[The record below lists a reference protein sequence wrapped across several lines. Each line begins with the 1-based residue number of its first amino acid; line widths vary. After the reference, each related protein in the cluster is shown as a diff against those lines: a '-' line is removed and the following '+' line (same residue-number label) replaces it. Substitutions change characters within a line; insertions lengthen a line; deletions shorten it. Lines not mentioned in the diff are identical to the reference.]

1 MDDKEFVPHV
11 GSREDGY
18 LFEFHPKGVL
28 LTVFP
33 AVMPDVAFEL
43 SDMRQ
48 ILSDYSVDNYDM
60 GLLAKTVREAAGV
73 PVKLADTFVLPPDWK
88 PSSEEE
94 ALISEHAGP
103 LNKNYGSV
111 TVEVSRD
118 RMEAKI
124 RFSVAEGQAIPTE
137 EMVSDALQ
145 LRNVTFGIDMEAIQ
159 EGCKD
164 GKPFVVARGIPS
176 IPGEDAKI
184 VKKFDMSAKGR
195 PVANEYDQVD
205 YKNLNL
211 CIIARKGQ
219 LLAERI
225 PHTKGIPGTNIYG
238 DNVPVKNGKPR
249 PMPAGKGTEVKDE
262 NFLVAAVDGQIVE
275 NGNKISIDQRLVIR
289 GDVGVATG
297 NIDFIG
303 GVEIGGDVAQG
314 FKVKAT
320 GDVEIKGHIHGG
332 NVEARNVYVNGGI
345 HGMGRGKVHAEE
357 DVRANFVESADIEAG
372 GNVYIHDVVMHSTI
386 RAGKVLQVEGGK
398 GHIIGGMM
406 AAGEEI
412 QASTI
417 GNTTNVITRLSVG
430 VNPMLQK
437 EYQATLK
444 EYMESKKRL
453 DQLNKMLNTLG
464 KIDLNLLPKD
474 KVERINALV
483 RSQFPLAGSVERSEK
498 QLKLLDAEMQKM
510 KKGKIRVKDTMYPG
524 CRLSINGIIKNVQV
538 EEKHCVQY
546 VEEEF
551 IRTGPY

>member
-184 VKKFDMSAKGR
+184 IKKYDMSAKGR

-249 PMPAGKGTEVKDE
+249 PMPSGKGTEVKDE

-332 NVEARNVYVNGGI
+332 YVDARNIYVNGGI

-510 KKGKIRVKDTMYPG
+510 KKGKIRVNDTMYPG

>member
-1 MDDKEFVPHV
+1 MDDKEFVPRV
-11 GSREDGY
+11 GSREAGY

-28 LTVFP
+28 LTIYP
-33 AVMPDVAFEL
+33 SLHAAFEL

-48 ILSDYSVDNYDM
+48 ILKEYSVDDYDI
-60 GLLAKTVREAAGV
+60 GLLAQTVREAAGV
-73 PVKLADTFVLPPDWK
+73 PVKLADSYVLPPDWQ

-94 ALISEHAGP
+94 ALISEHKGP
-103 LNKNYGSV
+103 INKNYGSV

-118 RMEAKI
+118 RMEAKV
-124 RFSVAEGQAIPTE
+124 RFSIAEGQAIPTE

-145 LRNVTFGIDMEAIQ
+145 LRNVSYGIDLEAIA

-164 GKPFVVARGIPS
+164 GKPFVVARGKPS

-184 VKKFDMSAKGR
+184 IKKYDMSAKGR

-211 CIIARKGQ
+211 CILARKGQ

-225 PHTKGIPGTNIYG
+225 PHTKGIPGINIYG

-249 PMPAGKGTEVKDE
+249 PMPAGKGTEIKDD
-262 NFLVAAVDGQIVE
+262 NFIVAAIDGQIVE
-275 NGNKISIDQRLVIR
+275 SGNKIIVDPRLSIR

-303 GVEIGGDVAQG
+303 GVDIGGDVAQG
-314 FKVKAT
+314 FVVKAT

-332 NVEARNVYVNGGI
+332 TVIARNIYVKGGI
-345 HGMGRGKVHAEE
+345 LGMSRGKVHAEE
-357 DVRANFVESADIEAG
+357 DVRAHFVENADIEAG
-372 GNVYIHDVVMHSTI
+372 GNVYVNDVVMHSSI
-386 RAGKVLQVEGGK
+386 RAGKLLQVEGGK
-398 GHIIGGMM
+398 GQITGGMM

-412 QASTI
+412 SASVV
-417 GNTTNVITRLSVG
+417 GNAANVITRMSVG
-430 VNPMLQK
+430 VNPLLQK
-437 EYQATLK
+437 QYQATLK
-444 EYMESKKRL
+444 EYMEGKKRL
-453 DQLNKMLNTLG
+453 DQLNRTLNTLG

-483 RSQFPLAGSVERSEK
+483 RSQFPLAGSVERNEK
-498 QLKLLDAEMQKM
+498 RLKEMDAELQKM
-510 KKGKIRVKDTMYPG
+510 KKGKIRIKDTMYPG

-546 VEEEF
+546 VEDEF
-551 IRTGPY
+551 VRTGPY